1 MDRGEFIPTGRIPS
15 ENELSRDYHVSV
27 MTVRKALSELVHQEK
42 IFRVQGKGS
51 FVNGVAA
58 GGKNANGI
66 RAGDS
71 NAGSSYAAVSRAAK
85 PGAAPGGIIPLIIFC
100 CDDWDNSFMNIVR
113 GAQTCFSGRGYSMT
127 IECNQEDAQTEA
139 VLLERCIHSGVAGVL
154 IYSINPAANAG
165 KIMAMEEAGI
175 PVVMV
180 DRGLEDFPCTLVS
193 SHNFDGLYRITT
205 YLIGLG
211 HRSIAYF
218 ANEVP
223 TSVHAERLRG
233 FKAAFT
239 RQGLEYREELCATAP
254 AIQMEVLEEMIS
266 KHGVTAVACISDRVA
281 AQVSDYLQARGCRI
295 PEDISVTGFD
305 DNELGRYA
313 NLTTMRQNFRRI
325 GEVSAEKL
333 LERVSQGAGCSQT
346 MLPVELVIRGSTGPA
361 RAQGGGGCC
370 AVKT

>member
-1 MDRGEFIPTGRIPS
+1 
-15 ENELSRDYHVSV
+15 
-27 MTVRKALSELVHQEK
+27 MTVRKALSELVHREK

-51 FVNGVAA
+51 FVNGRDA
-58 GGKNANGI
+58 GGTSGGGAHANG
-66 RAGDS
+66 S
-71 NAGSSYAAVSRAAK
+71 AAPSPAAK
-85 PGAAPGGIIPLIIFC
+85 PGAAPQGIIPLIIFC
-100 CDDWDNSFMNIVR
+100 CDDWDNSFMNIIR
-113 GAQTCFSGRGYSMT
+113 GAQTFLSGRGYSMT
-127 IECNQEDAQTEA
+127 IECNHEDAQTEA
-139 VLLERCIHSGVAGVL
+139 EILDRCIHSGAAGIL

-165 KIMAMEEAGI
+165 KILALEEAGI
-175 PVVMV
+175 PVVMI
-180 DRGLEDFPCTLVS
+180 DRGLENFPCTLVS

-205 YLIGLG
+205 YLISLG

-239 RQGLEYREELCATAP
+239 RQGLKYREELCATTP
-254 AIQMEVLEEMIS
+254 NLQMEVLEKMLS

-325 GEVSAEKL
+325 GEAGAEKL
-333 LERVSQGAGCSQT
+333 LERINQGAGCSQT
-346 MLPVELVIRGSTGPA
+346 MLPVELVIRGSTGPVKA
-361 RAQGGGGCC
+361 RGGGG
-370 AVKT
+370 